1 MSLLR
6 LQNIHLGFG
15 GPDLLAG
22 LDFNIEDG
30 ERICLIGRNGAGKS
44 TLLKII
50 QGILPVDSGERTLKS
65 GVLIATLEQ
74 EVPETIQDTVFNVV
88 ASGLDD
94 IGRLL
99 SQYHDLIQHGDTDD
113 PNWFNQLEKTQQL
126 IEQKDGWKLQQQ
138 VEAIISRLS
147 LPADSPFSSL
157 SGGMRRRVLLAKALV
172 LQPNILL
179 LDEPTNHLDIE
190 SIQWVEEFLLT
201 FKGAILFITHDR
213 TFLKNMATRLVEL
226 DRGKLS
232 SYPGDY
238 ENYLRRKEEKLHDET
253 IQNARFDKKLAQE
266 EVWIR
271 KGIKARR
278 TRNEGRVRALKQLR
292 TERSQRRN
300 LQGNANLKLETAEKS
315 GKLVI
320 EAKNVVFSYG
330 NGENTPPLV
339 KNFSTIIQRGDKIGL
354 LGPNGVGKTTLLK
367 ILLGKLKPTSGSIKI
382 GTKFELAYFDQLRAQ
397 LDLEKTVIDNLDIG
411 SDQVMVNGI
420 SKHVISYLQDFLFTP
435 DRIRSPVK
443 TLSGG
448 ERNRLLL
455 AKLFL
460 KPANVLVMDEP
471 TNDLDIETLELL
483 EELLLN
489 YQGTLLLV
497 SHDRSFINNIVT
509 SCIAFEGNGN
519 VNEYVGGYDDWLRQ
533 RPTSTFASKKK
544 PSQKIITKTKVN
556 TNTSQKNTPAKK
568 ATKLSYNEQ
577 RELDQLPEIIENH
590 ETALNTLHNTMAS
603 ADFYSSTPNLI
614 TKTQNDV
621 ANIQKKLDLAYERW
635 ETLENQ

>member
-44 TLLKII
+44 TLLKVI
-50 QGILPVDSGERTLKS
+50 QGIHPVDSGDKTLKS

-94 IGRLL
+94 IGSLL
-99 SQYHDLIQHGDTDD
+99 SRYHDLIQHGNTED
-113 PNWFNQLEKTQQL
+113 PDWFDQLEKTQQL

-138 VEAIISRLS
+138 VESIISRLS
-147 LPADSPFSSL
+147 LPADSHFTSL

-190 SIQWVEEFLLT
+190 SIQWLEEFLLT

-226 DRGKLS
+226 DRGKVS

-238 ENYLRRKEEKLHDET
+238 ENYLRRKEERRHDEM
-253 IQNARFDKKLAQE
+253 IHNARFDKKLAQE
-266 EVWIR
+266 EAWIR

-292 TERSQRRN
+292 AERSQRRN

-320 EAKNVVFSYG
+320 EAKNIVFSYG
-330 NGENTPPLV
+330 DDKNNIPIV
-339 KNFSTIIQRGDKIGL
+339 KNFSTVIQRGDKVGL

-411 SDQVMVNGI
+411 SDQVIVNGV

-509 SCIAFEGNGN
+509 SCIAFEGNAN

-533 RPTSTFASKKK
+533 RSSSTFDSKKK
-544 PSQKIITKTKVN
+544 ASQKSPTKTKKISH
-556 TNTSQKNTPAKK
+556 TSQKNTPSKK
-568 ATKLSYNEQ
+568 ITKLSYNEQ
-577 RELDQLPEIIENH
+577 RELEQLPEIIENY
-590 ETALNTLHNTMAS
+590 EAALNILHDKMAS
-603 ADFYSSTPNLI
+603 VNFYNSAADAI
-614 TKTQNDV
+614 TKTQNEV

-635 ETLENQ
+635 EFLEN

>member
-22 LDFNIEDG
+22 LDLTIEEG

-44 TLLKII
+44 TLLKVI
-50 QGILPVDSGERTLKS
+50 QGIVPIDSGDKTINS
-65 GVLIATLEQ
+65 SVVIATLEQ
-74 EVPETIQDTVFNVV
+74 NVPEDIDDSVFDVI
-88 ASGLDD
+88 ASGLADVGD
-94 IGRLL
+94 LL
-99 SQYHDLIQHGDTDD
+99 SRYHALIQHSDSND
-113 PNWFNQLEKTQQL
+113 PDWLQKLESTQHQ

-138 VEAIISRLS
+138 VEAVISRLS
-147 LPADSPFSSL
+147 LPADSQFSSL
-157 SGGMRRRVLLAKALV
+157 SGGMKRRVLLAKALV
-172 LQPNILL
+172 VQPNILL

-190 SIQWVEEFLLT
+190 SIQWLETFLLT

-213 TFLKNMATRLVEL
+213 TFLKNMATRLIEL
-226 DRGKLS
+226 DRGILS
-232 SYPGDY
+232 SYPGNYD
-238 ENYLRRKEEKLHDET
+238 NYLRRKEEKRHEEAQ
-253 IQNARFDKKLAQE
+253 QNARFDKKLAQE
-266 EVWIR
+266 EAWIR

-292 TERSQRRN
+292 YERAQRREQ
-300 LQGNANLKLETAEKS
+300 QGTASLNLETAEKS
-315 GKLVI
+315 GKMVI
-320 EAKNVVFSYG
+320 EAKNIQFSYG
-330 NGENTPPLV
+330 DTPIVNT
-339 KNFSTIIQRGDKIGL
+339 FSTLIQRGDKVGL

-367 ILLGKLKPTSGSIKI
+367 ILIGQLQPTQGNVKL

-397 LDLEKTVIDNLDIG
+397 LNLEQTVVDNLDIG
-411 SDQVMVNGI
+411 SDQVNINGT

-489 YQGTLLLV
+489 YTGTLLLV

-509 SCIAFEGNGN
+509 SCIAFEGHAN
-519 VNEYVGGYDDWLRQ
+519 VREYIGGYDDWLRQ
-533 RPTSTFASKKK
+533 RPTPPTAKKDTPSTTTNNK
-544 PSQKIITKTKVN
+544 TKTKSKSSKPK
-556 TNTSQKNTPAKK
+556 TTKK
-568 ATKLSYNEQ
+568 PVKLSYKEQ
-577 RELDQLPEIIENH
+577 QELDKLPEIIENH
-590 ETALNTLHNTMAS
+590 ETELEELHALMAS
-603 ADFYSSTPNLI
+603 ADFYKKSPNAI
-614 TKTQNDV
+614 SKIQNKADEL
-621 ANIQKKLDLAYERW
+621 QQKLDLAYVRW
-635 ETLENQ
+635 ETLESKS

>member
-22 LDFNIEDG
+22 LDFNIEDS

-44 TLLKII
+44 TLLKVIE
-50 QGILPVDSGERTLKS
+50 GIVPIDSGDKTVKS
-65 GVLIATLEQ
+65 SVSIAVLEQ
-74 EVPETIQDTVFNVV
+74 NVPETIDDSVFNVV
-88 ASGLDD
+88 ASGLAD
-94 IGRLL
+94 IGDLL
-99 SQYHDLIQHGDTDD
+99 SCYHDLIQHSDSND
-113 PNWFNQLEKTQQL
+113 PNWLPKLEVAQHQ

-138 VEAIISRLS
+138 VEAVISRLS
-147 LPADSPFSSL
+147 LPADSLFASL
-157 SGGMRRRVLLAKALV
+157 SGGMKRRVLLAKALV
-172 LQPNILL
+172 VQPNILL

-190 SIQWVEEFLLT
+190 SIQWLEAFLLT

-226 DRGKLS
+226 DRGMLS

-238 ENYLRRKEEKLHDET
+238 DNYLRRKEEKLHDEA
-253 IQNARFDKKLAQE
+253 QNNARFDKRLAQE

-278 TRNEGRVRALKQLR
+278 TRNEGRVRALKQMR
-292 TERSQRRN
+292 YERSQRRN
-300 LQGNANLKLETAEKS
+300 QQGNASLALSTAAKS
-315 GKLVI
+315 GKTVV
-320 EAKNVVFSYG
+320 EAKNIQFSYG
-330 NGENTPPLV
+330 DTQIV
-339 KNFSTIIQRGDKIGL
+339 KRFSTLIQRGDKIGL

-367 ILLGKLKPTSGSIKI
+367 ILIGRLAPTEGTVKI

-397 LDLEKTVIDNLDIG
+397 LDLEKTVVDNLDIG
-411 SDQVMVNGI
+411 SDQVIINGV

-509 SCIAFEGNGN
+509 SCIAFEGDGN
-519 VNEYVGGYDDWLRQ
+519 VREYIGGYDDWLRQ
-533 RPTSTFASKKK
+533 RTPPAAKK
-544 PSQKIITKTKVN
+544 N
-556 TNTSQKNTPAKK
+556 NTSGTDAKSRAKTSSNISNKKIAKK
-568 ATKLSYNEQ
+568 NPIKFSYNEQ
-577 RELDQLPEIIENH
+577 RELDGLPEAIDKY
-590 ETALNTLHNTMAS
+590 ETKLDELHKTMAS
-603 ADFYSSTPNLI
+603 GDFYKSSADVI
-614 TKTQNDV
+614 AKTQDE
-621 ANIQKKLDLAYERW
+621 AREIQKKLDLAYERW
-635 ETLENQ
+635 EVLENKQ

>member
-1 MSLLR
+1 MALLR

-22 LDFNIEDG
+22 LNFTINEG

-44 TLLKII
+44 TLLKVI
-50 QGILPVDSGERTLKS
+50 QGVNSIDSGDKTTKS
-65 GVLIATLEQ
+65 GVLISTLEQ

-88 ASGLDD
+88 ASGLAD
-94 IGRLL
+94 IGDLL
-99 SQYHDLIQHGDTDD
+99 SRYHDLVQHGNTDD
-113 PNWFNQLEKTQQL
+113 PAWFEQLEKTQQQ

-138 VEAIISRLS
+138 VESIISRLS
-147 LPADSPFSSL
+147 LPADSMFSSL
-157 SGGMRRRVLLAKALV
+157 SGGLRRRVLLAKALV

-190 SIQWVEEFLLT
+190 SIQWLEEFLLT

-213 TFLKNMATRLVEL
+213 TFLKKMATRLVEL
-226 DRGKLS
+226 DRGKIS

-238 ENYLRRKEEKLHDET
+238 ENYLRRKEEKLHDESLENT
-253 IQNARFDKKLAQE
+253 RFDKKLAQE
-266 EVWIR
+266 ETWIR

-292 TERSQRRN
+292 VERSQRRDQ
-300 LQGNANLKLETAEKS
+300 QGNANLKLETAEKS

-320 EAKNVVFSYG
+320 KAKNVAFSY
-330 NGENTPPLV
+330 NENADANPIV
-339 KNFSTIIQRGDKIGL
+339 RNFSTVIQRGDKIGL

-367 ILLGKLKPTSGSIKI
+367 ILLGKLQPTSGSVKT

-397 LDLEKTVIDNLDIG
+397 LALEKTVVDNLDIG

-509 SCIAFEGNGN
+509 SCIAFEGNAN

-533 RPTSTFASKKK
+533 RPKVIQTEKKKTIAKKSATATASKKTLPIK
-544 PSQKIITKTKVN
+544 KTVKR
-556 TNTSQKNTPAKK
+556 
-568 ATKLSYNEQ
+568 SYNEQ
-577 RELDQLPEIIENH
+577 RELDKLPETIENH
-590 ETALNTLHNTMAS
+590 ETALSKLHAIMAS
-603 ADFYSSTPNLI
+603 ADFYQSSPEAM
-614 TKTQNDV
+614 TKTQDEV
-621 ANIQKKLDLAYERW
+621 IQLEKKLAIAYERW
-635 ETLENQ
+635 EALEG